1 MIRRPPRST
10 RTDPLFP
17 YTTLFRSEEW
27 SQRLARREAPQ
38 PPDDADEVMRR
49 QFAGVLDQ
57 TQQRATLK
65 VDGVTR
71 TAEKAHFEASAIDA
85 LNKNVQ
91 VAGMPG
97 GDTGRAIARNQ
108 AMLPLLR
115 AAGYD
120 EARSAELIRSDEHPS
135 ELQSLMRI

>member
-1 MIRRPPRST
+1 
-10 RTDPLFP
+10 
-17 YTTLFRSEEW
+17 
-27 SQRLARREAPQ
+27 
-38 PPDDADEVMRR
+38 MRR

-120 EARSAELIRSDEHPS
+120 EARSAELIRKADQAIYTKDRKSTRLNSSP
-135 ELQSLMRI
+135 

>member
-27 SQRLARREAPQ
+27 SQRLARLEAPQ

-85 LNKNVQ
+85 
-91 VAGMPG
+91 
-97 GDTGRAIARNQ
+97 
-108 AMLPLLR
+108 
-115 AAGYD
+115 
-120 EARSAELIRSDEHPS
+120 RSEEHTS
-135 ELQSLMRI
+135 ELQSLMRISYAVFCLNKKKDRTQHINSKEHNR